1 MIQGTDTAAPPGDTR
16 AVSTPKLGKGLR
28 TATSAA
34 SVPLLQ
40 AGGMAQL
47 LGSVVKSAVTNPL
60 GYWSDV
66 REQMFET
73 LKRAWLPLMLSTVAF
88 GFGAP
93 GLQGGNIFLLFGI
106 PERLGSFF
114 LLASVREFAPWI
126 NAMVVAGVMG
136 TAVTADLG
144 SRRIREEFD
153 AMEVLGVE
161 PIRAIIL
168 PRVLA
173 ITIMTG
179 LLDVIALSFGIMG
192 GFFAALELH
201 ANTSAYF
208 DNFWSNSTTT
218 DMWGSVVKTTI
229 FGLIIGVVCCYKGYR
244 AEGGPI
250 GVGRAV
256 NQAVVIAFAL
266 IFAINIVFTAVLLGF
281 NPDISVY
288 R

>member
-1 MIQGTDTAAPPGDTR
+1 
-16 AVSTPKLGKGLR
+16 
-28 TATSAA
+28 
-34 SVPLLQ
+34 
-40 AGGMAQL
+40 
-47 LGSVVKSAVTNPL
+47 
-60 GYWSDV
+60 
-66 REQMFET
+66 MFDT

-93 GLQGGNIFLLFGI
+93 GLQGGNLFLLFGI

-153 AMEVLGVE
+153 AMEVLGVD
-161 PIRAIIL
+161 PVRTIIL
-168 PRVLA
+168 PRVVA

-179 LLDVIALSFGIMG
+179 LLDVVALSFGIAG
-192 GFFAALELH
+192 GYFAELELSG
-201 ANTSAYF
+201 NPSAYF
-208 DNFWSNSTTT
+208 QNFWANATTT

-229 FGLIIGVVCCYKGYR
+229 FGLVIGVVCCYKGHR

-256 NQAVVIAFAL
+256 NQSVVIAFAM
-266 IFAINIVFTAVLLGF
+266 IFIINIAFTAVLLGV